1 MQILWHFFD
10 SKVQLSTKCR
20 VKVKRKLN
28 RNRTIMLFRIFFSGL
43 GGYPSMRRLLLPNA
57 EGRSAPRKYSRT
69 IVQTTSFW
77 AKNTSYTSIDDI
89 FLLKTLQ
96 I

>member
-1 MQILWHFFD
+1 
-10 SKVQLSTKCR
+10 
-20 VKVKRKLN
+20 
-28 RNRTIMLFRIFFSGL
+28 
-43 GGYPSMRRLLLPNA
+43 MRRLLLPNA